1 MNGQRSYHFKP
12 NPNFPTHCTPT
23 LRNHESFSY
32 GGAQQGPRHGQNH
45 HQAYTQHGFQQQ
57 QQHRDNRGEYQ
68 GQKRTQTFEYQV
80 LQFMIENK
88 RILNVHEK
96 KFVELENFQANT
108 TVFQTNINATLRNL
122 ETQVGLLALS
132 LQSQSRNT
140 FPSSTEINPKDLT
153 PTTMRGIDEMQGSKK
168 M

>member
-1 MNGQRSYHFKP
+1 M
-12 NPNFPTHCTPT
+12 
-23 LRNHESFSY
+23 
-32 GGAQQGPRHGQNH
+32 AQIN
-45 HQAYTQHGFQQQ
+45 
-57 QQHRDNRGEYQ
+57 NRGEYQ
-68 GQKRTQTFEYQV
+68 GQKRIQTFEDQV

-96 KFVELENFQANT
+96 KFAELENFQANT

-122 ETQVGLLALS
+122 ETQVEQLALS
-132 LQSQSRNT
+132 LQSQSKNT

-153 PTTMRGIDEMQGSKK
+153 PTAMRDSDELQGSKK